1 MGRKYPKRRA
11 HRQENLVFWPFGAES
26 FRICAAE
33 GENWQEKEGSVGR
46 KNLISGREKVIIM
59 PYGRDLPGIFGGG
72 RRQKDEEKGAFGPK
86 RSTAR
91 IYAREKIRRKYL
103 LQAAARGVSQAA
115 GTCGPELPRAP
126 SSMPRLTR
134 SAASHSGRSSAPRT
148 AWTPPGNST
157 ESGPERAAW
166 LRRER
171 RFVQQTRLNQV
182 RSVV

>member
-1 MGRKYPKRRA
+1 MGRKCPKRRA
-11 HRQENLVFWPFGAES
+11 HRRKNLVFWLFGVDS

-46 KNLISGREKVIIM
+46 KNLISGREKVIVS
-59 PYGRDLPGIFGGG
+59 PCGRNRPGIFGGG

-103 LQAAARGVSQAA
+103 LQAAARRVPEAA

-134 SAASHSGRSSAPRT
+134 SAASHSGRSSAPPDGLDPAGEFDRKRT
-148 AWTPPGNST
+148 
-157 ESGPERAAW
+157 
-166 LRRER
+166 
-171 RFVQQTRLNQV
+171 
-182 RSVV
+182 

>member
-1 MGRKYPKRRA
+1 
-11 HRQENLVFWPFGAES
+11 
-26 FRICAAE
+26 
-33 GENWQEKEGSVGR
+33 
-46 KNLISGREKVIIM
+46 M

-86 RSTAR
+86 RSTVR

-115 GTCGPELPRAP
+115 GTRR
-126 SSMPRLTR
+126 RLR
-134 SAASHSGRSSAPRT
+134 S
-148 AWTPPGNST
+148 
-157 ESGPERAAW
+157 
-166 LRRER
+166 ER